1 MKSKF
6 DELVSCFSR
15 KVSGME
21 IDQKYKTELLGM
33 ITAVGIAHR
42 KEQLEII
49 HCRSCRYWKR
59 EEPFTSIG
67 RCGIWAYTHRKC
79 SDYCSE
85 ARRIAND

>member
-6 DELVSCFSR
+6 DELVSCFNR

-21 IDQKYKTELLGM
+21 IDRRYKTELLGM

-42 KEQLEII
+42 KEQFEII
-49 HCRSCRYWKR
+49 HCRNCRYWER

-67 RCGIWAYTHRKC
+67 RCGIWAYTHRKG

-85 ARRIAND
+85 AREVNE

>member
-6 DELVSCFSR
+6 DELVSCFNR

-21 IDQKYKTELLGM
+21 IDQKYKIELLGM

-49 HCRSCRYWKR
+49 HCRNCRYWER
-59 EEPFTSIG
+59 EEPLTTVG
-67 RCGIWAYTHRKC
+67 RCAMWRDIYRKG
-79 SDYCSE
+79 SDYCSGAKKVSE
-85 ARRIAND
+85 

>member
-6 DELVSCFSR
+6 DELISCFNR

-21 IDQKYKTELLGM
+21 IEQKYKTELLGM

-42 KEQLEII
+42 KEQFEII
-49 HCRSCRYWKR
+49 HCRNCRYWKR
-59 EEPFTSIG
+59 EEPFTNIG
-67 RCGIWAYTHRKC
+67 RCGIWQYTYRKG

-85 ARRIAND
+85 ARKVSE

>member
-6 DELVSCFSR
+6 DELVSCFNR

-21 IDQKYKTELLGM
+21 IEQKYKIELLGM
-33 ITAVGIAHR
+33 ITAIGIAHR

-49 HCRSCRYWKR
+49 HCRSCRYWER
-59 EEPFTSIG
+59 EEPFATSG
-67 RCGIWAYTHRKC
+67 RCFIWECANRKG